1 MLYIQHRFVCLMK
14 IMQISDKDT
23 QEINPQLCPLMR
35 LLVISRKFEKVYRKY
50 FNKLNVTQSQ
60 VSILLM
66 VAKIG
71 EIAQSAIGKQLELE
85 RSTVSRDLARLIDKG
100 YLHKTANGVS
110 PNISLTK
117 EGIKVAKLVA
127 REWEKGYKDSCDLLG
142 KKGMNA
148 LGEIEKTIK
157 K

>member
-1 MLYIQHRFVCLMK
+1 MK
-14 IMQISDKDT
+14 TADKGIP
-23 QEINPQLCPLMR
+23 EINPQMCPLMR
-35 LLVISRKFEKVYRKY
+35 LLVISRKFEKVYKKH

-66 VAKIG
+66 VAKMG
-71 EIAQSAIGKQLELE
+71 EIVQSTIGKQLELE

-110 PNISLTK
+110 PDVSLTK
-117 EGIKVAKLVA
+117 EGIKVANLVA

-148 LGEIEKTIK
+148 LAEIEKTMK

>member
-1 MLYIQHRFVCLMK
+1 MK
-14 IMQISDKDT
+14 TADKGIP
-23 QEINPQLCPLMR
+23 EINPQMCPLMR
-35 LLVISRKFEKVYRKY
+35 LLVISRKFEKVYKKH

-66 VAKIG
+66 VAKMG
-71 EIAQSAIGKQLELE
+71 EIVQSASGKQLELE

-110 PNISLTK
+110 PVVSLTK
-117 EGIKVAKLVA
+117 EGIMVANLVA
-127 REWEKGYKDSCDLLG
+127 HEWEKGYKDSCDLLG
-142 KKGMNA
+142 EKGMNA
-148 LGEIEKTIK
+148 LAEIEKTMK

>member
-1 MLYIQHRFVCLMK
+1 MK
-14 IMQISDKDT
+14 TADKGIP
-23 QEINPQLCPLMR
+23 EINPQMCPLMR
-35 LLVISRKFEKVYRKY
+35 LLVISRKFEKVYKKH

-66 VAKIG
+66 VAKMG
-71 EIAQSAIGKQLELE
+71 EIVQSAIGKQLELE

-110 PNISLTK
+110 PVVSLTK
-117 EGIKVAKLVA
+117 EGNKVAKLVA
-127 REWEKGYKDSCDLLG
+127 CEWEKGYKDASDLLG
-142 KKGMNA
+142 EKGMNA
-148 LGEIEKTIK
+148 LAEIEKTMK

>member
-1 MLYIQHRFVCLMK
+1 MIMK
-14 IMQISDKDT
+14 TADKDT
-23 QEINPQLCPLMR
+23 LEINPQMCPLMR
-35 LLVISRKFEKVYRKY
+35 LLVISRKFVKVYKKH

-66 VAKIG
+66 VAKSR
-71 EIAQSAIGKQLELE
+71 EIAQSAIGKHLELE

-117 EGIKVAKLVA
+117 EGINVAKLVA
-127 REWEKGYKDSCDLLG
+127 REWAKGYKDSCDLLG
-142 KKGMNA
+142 EKGMNA
-148 LGEIEKTIK
+148 LTEIEKTMK